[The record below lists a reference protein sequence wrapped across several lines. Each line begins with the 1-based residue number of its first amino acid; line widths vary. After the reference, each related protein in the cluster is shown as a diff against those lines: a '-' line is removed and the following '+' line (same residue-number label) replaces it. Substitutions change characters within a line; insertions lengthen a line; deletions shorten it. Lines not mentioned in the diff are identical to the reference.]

1 LGASLRSAER
11 RGILHLLHATVEGRD
26 VTVEAEAVLVAA
38 GRLPNV
44 ETLNLEAASI
54 RTNQGGIEVDAQM
67 RTSAPDIW
75 AIGDVAGGYKFTH
88 VASDQGWIAAGRALG
103 KRGSFRSRAV
113 PWCTFTDPEVA
124 RVGLTEAQA
133 RQRYGARVR
142 VHTWPF
148 RRVDRALTMGESE
161 GFIKIVTAP
170 GWLRGLAG
178 GEVVGAQI
186 VGAEA
191 GELIT
196 ELTLLMTN
204 RLPLGLLAR
213 AIHVYP
219 TLSLGVRQAAAQVW
233 EAALPQP
240 RRGG

>member
-1 LGASLRSAER
+1 
-11 RGILHLLHATVEGRD
+11 
-26 VTVEAEAVLVAA
+26 
-38 GRLPNV
+38 
-44 ETLNLEAASI
+44 
-54 RTNQGGIEVDAQM
+54 
-67 RTSAPDIW
+67 
-75 AIGDVAGGYKFTH
+75 
-88 VASDQGWIAAGRALG
+88 
-103 KRGSFRSRAV
+103 
-113 PWCTFTDPEVA
+113 
-124 RVGLTEAQA
+124 
-133 RQRYGARVR
+133 
-142 VHTWPF
+142 
-148 RRVDRALTMGESE
+148 
-161 GFIKIVTAP
+161 
-170 GWLRGLAG
+170 
-178 GEVVGAQI
+178 